1 MAQPTHLVAGVAGV
15 PAGGGF
21 AGSCAVQLDFG
32 TSGAVGVMVQGY
44 VLAGSNAI
52 TVISATVGG
61 TMTGGTNTTNSSGQT
76 TNYNGTI
83 SGGTALT
90 LGSNVNGTTGF
101 LQSGGNAR
109 AAQGVST
116 LTGLQWVQIRAGLVS
131 DGTPDGNGK
140 PTLVCTLLR
149 DVDSVP
155 AGVPAGALST
165 TPTEAVTTTADDM
178 AVMAFY
184 TSANNTYTATASS
197 PTVQRIRGL
206 EVDAQGVNSLVW
218 DEPGV
223 AGTTTLTGSI
233 TGSFTPGYAGTK
245 WAVRGISSGDTT
257 APTITS
263 VVGTGGAGSSSGSF
277 SSDEAGTAFW
287 KATLT
292 NTPETVPAYPA
303 AMTGWTPQSMSSG
316 PGTIPSLGT
325 TPGTYWLQIVGQDAA
340 NNRGAAP
347 SVSASSF
354 TITASPATAISL
366 SGPSSGVNGVASTNF
381 TVGANGAITGSVVVT
396 PSAGAGGGS
405 FSPTSVTLTS
415 GSPTGTFTYTPASVG
430 TKSIA
435 VTNNGGLTNPAAI
448 TYTVSA
454 APATQIVLP
463 LAGAP
468 NLTGLDYAVWS
479 QARTRDLT
487 APIVKGSTAAISG
500 GSCTLSIAGLGLA
513 QGAVCWVEINN
524 SDGTTTQDPM
534 FGYSGPAVAS

>member
-1 MAQPTHLVAGVAGV
+1 MAQPTFLVAGVVDAN
-15 PAGGGF
+15 GF
-21 AGSCAVQLDFG
+21 GLNCAVQVDFG
-32 TSGAVGVMVQGY
+32 TSGAVGVVLQGY
-44 VLAGSNAI
+44 IDGGASAI
-52 TVISATVGG
+52 TVISATAGG
-61 TMTGGTNTTNSSGQT
+61 TMTGGTAGTNSLGQA
-76 TNYNGTI
+76 TNIGGTI

-90 LGSNVNGTTGF
+90 LESNVTGVSF
-101 LQSGGNAR
+101 LGSAGHAR
-109 AAQGVST
+109 AARGVVT
-116 LTGLQWVQIRAGLVS
+116 LTGVQWVQIRAGLVS

-140 PTLVCTLLR
+140 PTLVVSLYE
-149 DVDSVP
+149 
-155 AGVPAGALST
+155 GVSDIPAGAVFVQGST
-165 TPTEAVTTTADDM
+165 SPSQAVTTTANDVAAM
-178 AVMAFY
+178 VFF
-184 TSANNTYTATASS
+184 TSATDSYTASASA
-197 PTVQRIRGL
+197 PTVQRIRGTNT
-206 EVDAQGVNSLVW
+206 DAQGYNSLVW

-223 AGTTTLTGSI
+223 AGTTTLQGSI
-233 TGSFTPGYAGTK
+233 TGAFTPTVAGTK
-245 WAVRGISSGDTT
+245 WVIQGTAGGDTT

-316 PGTIPSLGT
+316 PGTIASLGT

-366 SGPSSGVNGVASTNF
+366 TGPSSGVNGVASTNF

-430 TKSIA
+430 SKSIA
-435 VTNNGGLTNPAAI
+435 VTNNGGLTNPAAV